1 MQKMEQRTLPKPGLE
16 RRESL
21 SDRPSFGLFIT
32 LKTDFK
38 PELDDHERD

>member
-1 MQKMEQRTLPKPGLE
+1 MKIEQRTLSNPDLA

-21 SDRPSFGLFIT
+21 SGRPGFGRLTT

>member
-21 SDRPSFGLFIT
+21 LIKPSFGLLI
-32 LKTDFK
+32 
-38 PELDDHERD
+38 P

>member
-21 SDRPSFGLFIT
+21 SGRPGFGPLPP
-32 LKTDFK
+32 LKTDLK
-38 PELDDHERD
+38 AELDDHERY